1 VPQQPQH
8 PSEKRKAD
16 VNAGRIAGVFG
27 LQGELK
33 LDASRVGDDAMRAG
47 LAVTLRLTDGTTRTA
62 TIAGVRR
69 QKDRPLIRIAGVEDA
84 DAGQALVGAQMTIAR
99 DDAPL
104 GEREYFD
111 EDLVGCRLLD
121 EAGVERGVVVD
132 VLHYPNQDLLVIGP
146 ARAMLPLVAAFIA
159 GVDVASKAIH
169 VTVPEGLLDPSAAD
183 EA

>member
-1 VPQQPQH
+1 VPQQPQL
-8 PSEKRKAD
+8 PSEKRKPD

-27 LQGELK
+27 LHGELK

-47 LAVTLRLTDGTTRTA
+47 LAATLRLPDGTRREV
-62 TIAGVRR
+62 TISAVRR
-69 QKDRPLIRIAGVEDA
+69 NKDRPLIRIAGIDDA
-84 DAGQALVGAQMTIAR
+84 NAAEALVGAAMTIAR
-99 DDAPL
+99 ADAPL

-111 EDLVGCRLLD
+111 EDLTGCRLLD
-121 EAGVERGVVVD
+121 EAGIERGVVVD

-159 GVDVASKAIH
+159 RVDVARKEIH
-169 VTVPEGLLDPSAAD
+169 VTVPDGLLDPSAAE

>member
-1 VPQQPQH
+1 MPHQPQR
-8 PSEKRKAD
+8 PSEKRRAD

-27 LQGELK
+27 LHGELK
-33 LDASRVGDDAMRAG
+33 LDASRVGDDAMRVG
-47 LAVTLRLTDGTTRTA
+47 LAATLRFADGTTRDVTVA
-62 TIAGVRR
+62 AVRR
-69 QKDRPLIRIAGVEDA
+69 QRDRPLIRLAGVDDA
-84 DAGQALVGAQMTIAR
+84 NAAEALVGARVTIAR

-121 EAGVERGVVVD
+121 EGGVERGVVVD
-132 VLHYPNQDLLVIGP
+132 VLHYPIQDLLVIGP

-159 GVDVASKAIH
+159 NVDVARKEIR
-169 VTVPEGLLDPSAAD
+169 VTVPPGLLDPAAAE

>member
-1 VPQQPQH
+1 MPQQPPR

-33 LDASRVGDDAMRAG
+33 LDASRVGDDAVRPG
-47 LAVTLRLTDGTTRTA
+47 LAATLRFADGTTRA
-62 TIAGVRR
+62 VTIAGVRR
-69 QKDRPLIRIAGVEDA
+69 RKDRPLIRLAGIGDA
-84 DAGQALVGAQMTIAR
+84 NAAQAFVGAHLTIGR

-111 EDLVGCRLLD
+111 ADLVGCRLLD
-121 EAGVERGVVVD
+121 ESGAERGVVVD
-132 VLHYPNQDLLVIGP
+132 VLHYPNQDLLVIGA
-146 ARAMLPLVAAFIA
+146 ARALLPLVAAFIA
-159 GVDVASKAIH
+159 SVDVVRKEIRVS
-169 VTVPEGLLDPSAAD
+169 VPVGLLDPAAAD

>member
-8 PSEKRKAD
+8 PSEKRRAD

-27 LQGELK
+27 LHGELK
-33 LDASRVGDDAMRAG
+33 LDASRVGDDALRAG
-47 LAVTLRLTDGTTRTA
+47 LAATLRLPDGTTREVTVA
-62 TIAGVRR
+62 AVRR
-69 QKDRPLIRIAGVEDA
+69 QKDRPLIRLTGIDDA
-84 DAGQALVGAQMTIAR
+84 NSAAVLVGAQMTIGR

-111 EDLVGCRLLD
+111 ADLVGCRLLD

-132 VLHYPNQDLLVIGP
+132 VLHYPNQDLLVVGP

-159 GVDVASKAIH
+159 GVDVARKEIRVS
-169 VTVPEGLLDPSAAD
+169 VPAGLLEPS
-183 EA
+183 EAEEA

>member
-1 VPQQPQH
+1 
-8 PSEKRKAD
+8 
-16 VNAGRIAGVFG
+16 VFG
-27 LQGELK
+27 LHGELK
-33 LDASRVGDDAMRAG
+33 LDASRVGDDALRVG
-47 LAVTLRLTDGTTRTA
+47 LAAMLRFADGTTRDV
-62 TIAGVRR
+62 TISAVRR
-69 QKDRPLIRIAGVEDA
+69 QKDRPLIRIAGIEDA
-84 DAGQALVGAQMTIAR
+84 NSAQALVGASVTIGR

-121 EAGVERGVVVD
+121 EGGVERGVVVD

-159 GVDVASKAIH
+159 AVDVARKEIH
-169 VTVPEGLLDPSAAD
+169 VTVPVGLLDPAAAD

>member
-1 VPQQPQH
+1 M
-8 PSEKRKAD
+8 
-16 VNAGRIAGVFG
+16 FG
-27 LQGELK
+27 LLGELK
-33 LDASRVGDDAMRAG
+33 LDASRVGDDALRVG
-47 LAVTLRLTDGTTRTA
+47 LAAMLRFADGTTRDVIISA
-62 TIAGVRR
+62 VRR
-69 QKDRPLIRIAGVEDA
+69 QKDRPLIRIAGIEDA
-84 DAGQALVGAQMTIAR
+84 NSAQALVGASVTIGR

-121 EAGVERGVVVD
+121 EGGVERGVVVD

-159 GVDVASKAIH
+159 AVDVARKEIH
-169 VTVPEGLLDPSAAD
+169 VTVPVGLLDPAAAD